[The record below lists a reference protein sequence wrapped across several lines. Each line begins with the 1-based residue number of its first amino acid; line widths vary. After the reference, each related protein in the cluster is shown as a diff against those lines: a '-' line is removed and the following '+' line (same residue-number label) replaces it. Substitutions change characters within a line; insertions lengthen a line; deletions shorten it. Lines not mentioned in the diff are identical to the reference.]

1 MQHLTQ
7 IESLIK
13 MANQIGSFFDSFTD
27 RELARAEVAK
37 HLSRFWDPRMRR
49 AIMAYDKDHAA
60 DNALMPIV
68 REALSTMPVPPQ
80 NN

>member
-1 MQHLTQ
+1 MSH
-7 IESLIK
+7 SSGPDNLIK

-27 RELARAEVAK
+27 RELARKEVAK
-37 HLSRFWDPRMRR
+37 HLSNFWDPRMRR
-49 AIMAYDKDHAA
+49 AIMAYDTEHQA

-68 REALSTMPVPPQ
+68 REALSTMPAPPA

>member
-1 MQHLTQ
+1 MSHA
-7 IESLIK
+7 SGPDNLIK

-49 AIMAYDKDHAA
+49 AIMAYETENKDH
-60 DNALMPIV
+60 NALMPIV
-68 REALSTMPVPPQ
+68 REALSTMPAPPQ

>member
-1 MQHLTQ
+1 MSHSSGPD
-7 IESLIK
+7 SLIK

-27 RELARAEVAK
+27 RELARSEVAK

-49 AIMAYDKDHAA
+49 AIMAYDTEHKDH
-60 DNALMPIV
+60 NALMPIV
-68 REALSTMPVPPQ
+68 REALSTMPAPPP

>member
-1 MQHLTQ
+1 MSH
-7 IESLIK
+7 SSGPDNLIK

-49 AIMAYDKDHAA
+49 AIMAYAAENKDH
-60 DNALMPIV
+60 NALMPIV
-68 REALSTMPVPPQ
+68 REALNNMPAPPQ

>member
-1 MQHLTQ
+1 MHAAGPEGLV
-7 IESLIK
+7 K

-49 AIMAYDKDHAA
+49 AIMAYEAERRSDSG
-60 DNALMPIV
+60 LMPIV
-68 REALSTMPVPPQ
+68 REALATMPAPPP

>member
-1 MQHLTQ
+1 
-7 IESLIK
+7 
-13 MANQIGSFFDSFTD
+13 MANQIGSFFDSFSD
-27 RELARAEVAK
+27 RELARNEVAK

-49 AIMAYDKDHAA
+49 AIMAYDTEHQN

-68 REALSTMPVPPQ
+68 REALSTMPAPPP

>member
-1 MQHLTQ
+1 MSH
-7 IESLIK
+7 SSGPDNLIK

-49 AIMAYDKDHAA
+49 AIMAYEAENKDHS
-60 DNALMPIV
+60 ALMPIV
-68 REALSTMPVPPQ
+68 REALSTMPAPPA
-80 NN
+80 NH

>member
-1 MQHLTQ
+1 MSH
-7 IESLIK
+7 SSGPDNLIK

-27 RELARAEVAK
+27 RELARNEVAK

-49 AIMAYDKDHAA
+49 AIMAYEAEHKDG
-60 DNALMPIV
+60 NALMPIV
-68 REALSTMPVPPQ
+68 REALSTMPAPPP